1 MRILTRS
8 SLRLLLL
15 ALVVTSLLAGTAA
28 CSGGGKTEV
37 TIFTGGTAG
46 VYFPLGSKY
55 AELLNKYSENIDAKA
70 VTSGASVTN
79 AKAIGT
85 NECQA
90 ALLQNDV
97 SFYASK
103 GTNMFEAAIPELQG
117 IACLYPETIQ
127 FVVKASSPIKSLQDL
142 AGKNVAVGA
151 PGSGTAVACEQILT
165 AAGVWNSI
173 TRFDLN
179 FAEAA
184 SAIKL
189 GEVDAGFIVAGAP
202 TPAIEELA
210 VSDDVRVIEVPDAIL
225 SKLLSSGYSFYVRQ
239 VIPAGTYKMAAP
251 CSTVAVQAM
260 LCVRSSVPEDVAYDM
275 TKILFTKLEE
285 LRTAH
290 TKANEIALE
299 AALDGMSLVLH
310 PGAVKYY
317 KEAGVTVPAALQS

>member
-1 MRILTRS
+1 MVVVS
-8 SLRLLLL
+8 SL
-15 ALVVTSLLAGTAA
+15 LVGTAG
-28 CSGGGKTEV
+28 CSSSGTKI

-55 AELLNKYSENIDAKA
+55 AEMLNKNSNLIDASA

-97 SFYASK
+97 SYYALK
-103 GTNMFEAAIPELQG
+103 GTNMFDAPIPQLRG
-117 IACLYPETIQ
+117 VACLYPETIQ
-127 FVVKASSPIKSLQDL
+127 FVVLADSPIATLADL

-210 VSDDVRVIEVPDAIL
+210 ISSPVRILDIPDNVL
-225 SKLLSSGYSFYVRQ
+225 NGLLSAGYPFYVRQ
-239 VIPAGTYKMAAP
+239 LIPHGTYGMTGQQV
-251 CSTVAVQAM
+251 STVAVQAM
-260 LCVRSSVPEDVAYDM
+260 LAVRNDLTEAVVYDM
-275 TKILFTKLEE
+275 TKILFTKLDE

-290 TKANEIALE
+290 TKGNEVTLQT
-299 AALDGMSLVLH
+299 ALDGMSLKLH

-317 KEAGVTVPAALQS
+317 KEAGVTVPAALQG

>member
-1 MRILTRS
+1 VRIATRS
-8 SLRLLLL
+8 SFRLLLL
-15 ALVVTSLLAGTAA
+15 TLVVTSLLAGTAGCA
-28 CSGGGKTEV
+28 GNDKREV

-55 AELLNKYSENIDAKA
+55 AELLNTNSDTIDAKA

-85 NECQA
+85 DECQA
-90 ALLQNDV
+90 GLIQNDV

-103 GTNMFEAAIPELQG
+103 GTNMFTAAIPELQG

-127 FVVKASSPIKSLQDL
+127 FVVKADSPIMSLQDM
-142 AGKNVAVGA
+142 AGKSVAVGA

-165 AAGVWNSI
+165 AAGVWTSI

-210 VSDDVRVIEVPDAIL
+210 VSDDVRIIEIPDAIL
-225 SKLLSSGYSFYVRQ
+225 AKLVSSGYTFYVRQ
-239 VIPAGTYKMAAP
+239 VIPAGTYKMTAP

-260 LCVRSSVPEDVAYDM
+260 LCVRNSVPEGVAYDM
-275 TKILFTKLEE
+275 TRILFTTLDQ
-285 LRTAH
+285 LRSAH
-290 TKANEIALE
+290 TKANEITLE
-299 AALDGMSLVLH
+299 AALNGMSVPLH
-310 PGAVKYY
+310 PGATKYY
-317 KEAGVTVPAALQS
+317 KEVGISVPAALLG

>member
-1 MRILTRS
+1 VRTTARTA
-8 SLRLLLL
+8 LRLLLL
-15 ALVVTSLLAGTAA
+15 MVVVSSLLVGTAGCA
-28 CSGGGKTEV
+28 SGGTKI

-55 AELLNKYSENIDAKA
+55 AEMLNKHSDLIDASA

-97 SFYASK
+97 SYYALK
-103 GTNMFEAAIPELQG
+103 GTNMFDAAIPELRG
-117 IACLYPETIQ
+117 LASLYPETIQ
-127 FVVKASSPIKSLQDL
+127 FVVLADSPIATLADL

-165 AAGVWNSI
+165 AAGVWDSI

-210 VSDDVRVIEVPDAIL
+210 ISSPVRILDIPDNVL
-225 SKLLSSGYSFYVRQ
+225 SGLLSAGYPFYVRQ
-239 VIPAGTYKMAAP
+239 VIPSGTYGMSAQSA
-251 CSTVAVQAM
+251 TVAVQAM
-260 LCVRSSVPEDVAYDM
+260 LAVRSDLSEAVVYDM
-275 TKILFTKLEE
+275 TKILFTQVEE

-290 TKANEIALE
+290 TKGNEVTIE
-299 AALDGMSLVLH
+299 TALDGMSLKLH

-317 KEAGVTVPAALQS
+317 KEAGVNVPASMI

>member
-1 MRILTRS
+1 V
-8 SLRLLLL
+8 
-15 ALVVTSLLAGTAA
+15 LVVTSLLAGTAG
-28 CSGGGKTEV
+28 CSGGGKTKV

-55 AELLNKYSENIDAKA
+55 AELLNKYSDGIDATA

-85 NECQA
+85 DECQA

-103 GTNMFEAAIPELQG
+103 GTNMFDAAIPQLQG

-127 FVVKASSPIKSLQDL
+127 FVVKASSPIKSLQDM

-210 VSDDVRVIEVPDAIL
+210 VSEDVRIIEVPDAIL

-239 VIPAGTYKMAAP
+239 VIPAGTYKMSAQ

-260 LCVRSSVPEDVAYDM
+260 LCVRSTVPEDVAYDM
-275 TKILFTKLEE
+275 TKILFTKLDE
-285 LRTAH
+285 LRSAH
-290 TKANEIALE
+290 TKANEIKLE
-299 AALDGMSLVLH
+299 AALNGMSLKLH

-317 KEAGVTVPAALQS
+317 KEAGVTIPAGL

>member
-1 MRILTRS
+1 MVVVS
-8 SLRLLLL
+8 SL
-15 ALVVTSLLAGTAA
+15 LVGTAGCA
-28 CSGGGKTEV
+28 SGGTKI

-55 AELLNKYSENIDAKA
+55 AEMLNKHSDLIDASA

-97 SFYASK
+97 SYYALK
-103 GTNMFEAAIPELQG
+103 GTNMFDAAIPELRG
-117 IACLYPETIQ
+117 LASLYPETIQ
-127 FVVKASSPIKSLQDL
+127 FVVLADSPIATLADL

-165 AAGVWNSI
+165 AAGVWDSI

-210 VSDDVRVIEVPDAIL
+210 ISSPVRILDIPDNVL
-225 SKLLSSGYSFYVRQ
+225 SGLLSAGYPFYVRQ
-239 VIPAGTYKMAAP
+239 VIPSGTYGMSAQSA
-251 CSTVAVQAM
+251 TVAVQAM
-260 LCVRSSVPEDVAYDM
+260 LAVRSDLSEAVVYDM
-275 TKILFTKLEE
+275 TKILFTQVEE

-290 TKANEIALE
+290 TKGNEVTIE
-299 AALDGMSLVLH
+299 TALDGMSLKLH

-317 KEAGVTVPAALQS
+317 KEAGVNVPAGMM

>member
-1 MRILTRS
+1 MVVVS
-8 SLRLLLL
+8 SL
-15 ALVVTSLLAGTAA
+15 LVGTAGCA
-28 CSGGGKTEV
+28 SGGTKI

-55 AELLNKYSENIDAKA
+55 AEMLNKHSDLIDASA

-97 SFYASK
+97 SYYALK
-103 GTNMFEAAIPELQG
+103 GTNMFDAAIPELRG
-117 IACLYPETIQ
+117 LASLYPETIQ
-127 FVVKASSPIKSLQDL
+127 FVVLADSPIATLADL

-165 AAGVWNSI
+165 AAGVWDSI

-210 VSDDVRVIEVPDAIL
+210 ISSPVRILDIPDNVL
-225 SKLLSSGYSFYVRQ
+225 SGLLSAGYPFYVRQ
-239 VIPAGTYKMAAP
+239 VIPSGTYGMSAQSA
-251 CSTVAVQAM
+251 TVAVQAM
-260 LCVRSSVPEDVAYDM
+260 LAVRSDLSEAVVYDM
-275 TKILFTKLEE
+275 TKILFTQVEE

-290 TKANEIALE
+290 TKGNEVTIE
-299 AALDGMSLVLH
+299 TALDGMSLKLH

-317 KEAGVTVPAALQS
+317 KEAGVNVPASMI

>member
-1 MRILTRS
+1 MWARTA
-8 SLRLLLL
+8 LRLLLL
-15 ALVVTSLLAGTAA
+15 VAVISSLLVGSTG
-28 CSGGGKTEV
+28 CSSGETKI

-55 AELLNKYSENIDAKA
+55 AEMLNTHAENIDASA

-85 NECQA
+85 NECQV

-97 SFYASK
+97 AYYALT
-103 GTNMFEAAIPELQG
+103 GTTAMFDTAIPELMG
-117 IACLYPETIQ
+117 LACLYPETIQ
-127 FVVKASSPIKSLQDL
+127 FVVLADSPIQSLADL

-165 AAGVWNSI
+165 AAGVWGSI

-189 GEVDAGFIVAGAP
+189 GEVDAGIILAGAP

-210 VSDDVRVIEVPDAIL
+210 ISSPVRIIDVPADIL
-225 SKLLSSGYSFYVRQ
+225 SKLLAAGYPFYVQ
-239 VIPAGTYKMAAP
+239 QSLASGTYGMA
-251 CSTVAVQAM
+251 SDVTTVAVQAM
-260 LCVRSSVPEDVAYDM
+260 FAVRSDLSEDVVYDM
-275 TKILFTKLEE
+275 TRILFTELDE

-290 TKANEIALE
+290 TKGNEVSLDT
-299 AALDGMSLVLH
+299 ALDGMSLKLH

-317 KEAGVTVPAALQS
+317 KEAGVNVPAGMM

>member
-1 MRILTRS
+1 MGITTRS
-8 SLRLLLL
+8 RFGLLFP
-15 ALVVTSLLAGTAA
+15 ALIVTSLLAGAA
-28 CSGGGKTEV
+28 GCADSGKTEI

-46 VYFPLGSKY
+46 VYFPLGAKY
-55 AELLNKYSENIDAKA
+55 AELLNTNSDNIEAKA

-85 NECQA
+85 DECQA
-90 ALLQNDV
+90 GLIQNDV

-103 GTNMFEAAIPELQG
+103 GTNMFETAIPELQG

-127 FVVKASSPIKSLQDL
+127 FVVKADSPIQTLQDM

-151 PGSGTAVACEQILT
+151 PGSGTAVACEQILS
-165 AAGVWNSI
+165 AAGVWTGI

-210 VSDDVRVIEVPDAIL
+210 VSDDVRIIEIPDTVL
-225 SKLLSSGYSFYVRQ
+225 SKLISSGYPFYVRQ
-239 VIPAGTYKMAAP
+239 VIPAGTYGMPAQCA
-251 CSTVAVQAM
+251 TVAVQAM
-260 LCVRSSVPEDVAYDM
+260 LCVRSTVPEDVGYDM
-275 TKILFTKLEE
+275 TKILFTKLDE

-290 TKANEIALE
+290 TKANEITLQG
-299 AALDGMSLVLH
+299 ALDGMSLVLH

-317 KEAGVTVPAALQS
+317 KEVGVTIPAALLG